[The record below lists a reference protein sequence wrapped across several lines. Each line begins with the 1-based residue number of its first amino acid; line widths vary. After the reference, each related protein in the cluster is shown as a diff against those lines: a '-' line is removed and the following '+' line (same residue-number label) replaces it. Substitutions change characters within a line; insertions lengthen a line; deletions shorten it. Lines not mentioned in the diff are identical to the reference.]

1 MEYLEQFCGL
11 TAIEACHR
19 GPEQCSC
26 WLQWRFIRSEF
37 GAPWA
42 MQCLTGMTALVLTS
56 CCPNDVHDRVEI
68 KMRNVLIFFRKTLV
82 DCWNKDFFAKH
93 RKNVHKSYNEEC
105 CLSVPE
111 ESETPRLLKKDR
123 QRWHEEPFA
132 IYTNKCLE
140 FINFSSWLGT
150 GCEAVG
156 QEKAVKKSHDHELS
170 FPSPRSNTGFWRWSE
185 TIIS

>member
-42 MQCLTGMTALVLTS
+42 MQCLTGMTWAPVLTS
-56 CCPNDVHDRVEI
+56 CCPNDVHDRVGI

-93 RKNVHKSYNEEC
+93 RKNVHKSYYEEC
-105 CLSVPE
+105 CPRGVWDPQVAE
-111 ESETPRLLKKDR
+111 EREAKVTWRAICHLYKQVSWIHKLFLMVGNRLWGCRPRKGSEKVSWSRALL
-123 QRWHEEPFA
+123 P
-132 IYTNKCLE
+132 IT
-140 FINFSSWLGT
+140 
-150 GCEAVG
+150 
-156 QEKAVKKSHDHELS
+156 
-170 FPSPRSNTGFWRWSE
+170 
-185 TIIS
+185 